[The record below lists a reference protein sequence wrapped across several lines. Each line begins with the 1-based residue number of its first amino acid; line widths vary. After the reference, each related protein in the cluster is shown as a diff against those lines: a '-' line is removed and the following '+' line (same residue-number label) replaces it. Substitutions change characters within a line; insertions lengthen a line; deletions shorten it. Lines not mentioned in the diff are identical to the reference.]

1 MDIGS
6 RRHIPFA
13 WAYMLLG
20 QVVAISTSS
29 ALFFAVVLA
38 YKKTDRASLPSP
50 IVLLVCVWVG
60 MATVVASPFV
70 ADTIWFMPNLLVMHG
85 VLIIP
90 LFERCTGKFKLGH
103 TQRSVAITAIYI
115 TAAACSFAITLQHW
129 FTCLRSITDEDQS
142 LSSLPW
148 LLIATFFR
156 HPAQSSISSDV
167 VAVDI
172 LCCLWMVVDRMRNSG
187 QVPKWTLALML
198 LTPSLSASVTFPL
211 FLAAVEYQDTLM
223 DKNKST

>member
-1 MDIGS
+1 MYIGS
-6 RRHIPFA
+6 RRHIPYA
-13 WAYMLLG
+13 WAFMLLG

-38 YKKTDRASLPSP
+38 YGKTDRALLPSP
-50 IVLLVCVWVG
+50 VVLLVCVWVG

-70 ADTIWFMPNLLVMHG
+70 ADTVWFLPNLLVMHG

-90 LFERCTGKFKLGH
+90 LFELFTGKFKLGH
-103 TQRSVAITAIYI
+103 TQRSIAITAIYI

-129 FTCLRSITDEDQS
+129 FTCLRGLVDTDQP
-142 LSSLPW
+142 LSSVPW
-148 LLIATFFR
+148 FLIATFFR

-167 VAVDI
+167 VAVDL
-172 LCCLWMVVDRMRNSG
+172 LCCLWMVVDRMRYNG
-187 QVPKWTLALML
+187 KIPKWTMALML
-198 LTPSLSASVTFPL
+198 LTPSLSASVTFPV